1 MPCFFGQSRNQYSRA
16 RGFRVFASTF
26 VREKSI
32 KILNGASIYESGTSV
47 SLKLREMVMESPAQR
62 FAQEVFD
69 IHLSMIRH
77 KRPTAP
83 EFKLNQ
89 MGS

>member
-1 MPCFFGQSRNQYSRA
+1 
-16 RGFRVFASTF
+16 
-26 VREKSI
+26 
-32 KILNGASIYESGTSV
+32 
-47 SLKLREMVMESPAQR
+47 MESPAQR

-83 EFKLNQ
+83 KFKLNQ